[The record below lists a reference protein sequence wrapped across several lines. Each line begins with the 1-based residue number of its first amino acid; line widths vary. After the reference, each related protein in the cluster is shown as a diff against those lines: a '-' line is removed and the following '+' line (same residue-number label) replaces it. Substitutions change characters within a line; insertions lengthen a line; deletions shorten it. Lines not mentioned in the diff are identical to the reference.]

1 MIAAWAGTRVVF
13 LGGYGAPIRG
23 GVVIEQRLQKY
34 LKQFAVRC
42 DGGGIR
48 YATGSEL
55 ALEGDPA
62 QLPIKA
68 RSMVL

>member
-1 MIAAWAGTRVVF
+1 
-13 LGGYGAPIRG
+13 
-23 GVVIEQRLQKY
+23 LQKY

-42 DGGGIR
+42 DGGEIR